1 PKAGGRRRSKQ
12 RPYETPCRATMARIK
27 PMKLLSLMWK
37 NALRNPRRTVLTIL
51 SIAVSIFLIATLE
64 AVLQNIYHPKS
75 QQGNSQLTL
84 VVHRATGI
92 TQSMPLSYRQRIA
105 SVPGVKYVVG
115 QQWFGGQYIDA
126 RNFFANF
133 AVDTDDFAKVFDD
146 YQIPPDELAA
156 WKSQR
161 TAALV
166 GTKLMQKYHWK
177 LGQTITLI
185 GTVFPVNPELT
196 IRGVY
201 SDPGDPSQD
210 LTLYFHYDYLNEML
224 DEMNQVGSFI
234 VRVDN
239 AQDVPRVAERVDA
252 TFRDSSFETKTETL
266 KSFLLS
272 FVSMLGNLNFLLTVV
287 SLAVVFTI
295 LLIVG
300 NTMAMS
306 IRERTGEVAV
316 LKTLGFRRNTILA
329 LLVGESLVVALL
341 GGIIGAVGA
350 KLVYAFI
357 QATFTTAKPLG
368 YVFALL
374 IAAAVG
380 YGAWL
385 LFAVTGSG
393 RTSAKVARYAATLV
407 GAFIGFAMGIAFYMG
422 VGGITTSGFFL
433 ANLEVPVVV
442 VAGCL
447 GIAIVVGVLSAIFP
461 ALRASRVK
469 IAEALRYVG

>member
-1 PKAGGRRRSKQ
+1 
-12 RPYETPCRATMARIK
+12 
-27 PMKLLSLMWK
+27 MWK

-64 AVLQNIYHPKS
+64 AVLQNIYHPKT

-92 TQSMPLSYRQRIA
+92 TQTMPIAYKQRIA

-126 RNFFANF
+126 SNFFANF
-133 AVDTDDFAKVFDD
+133 AVDPDEFAKVYDN
-146 YQIPPDELAA
+146 YQIAPAQLAA

-166 GTKLMQKYHWK
+166 GVKLMQKYHWK
-177 LGQTITLI
+177 IGQTITLI

-201 SDPGDPSQD
+201 SDASDPSQD

-239 AQDVPRVAERVDA
+239 AQDVPKVAQRIDT
-252 TFRDSSFETKTETL
+252 TFRDSPFETKTETL

-272 FVSMLGNLNFLLTVV
+272 FVSMLGNLNLLLTVV

-300 NTMAMS
+300 NTMAMA
-306 IRERTGEVAV
+306 IRERTAEVAV
-316 LKTLGFRRNTILA
+316 LKTLGFRRNTILW
-329 LLVGESLVVALL
+329 LLVGESLVVALV
-341 GGIIGAVGA
+341 GGIFGAVGA
-350 KLVYAFI
+350 KIVYAFV
-357 QATFTTAKPLG
+357 QATFTSAKPLG
-368 YVFALL
+368 FVFALL
-374 IAAAVG
+374 IAAATG

-385 LFAVTGSG
+385 LFTLTGAM
-393 RTSAKVARYAATLV
+393 RRSARLARYAATLI
-407 GAFIGFAMGIAFYMG
+407 GALIGFAVGIGFYMG
-422 VGGITTSGFFL
+422 VGTITTSGFFL
-433 ANLEVPVVV
+433 ANLSVPGVV

-447 GIAIVVGVLSAIFP
+447 GVAVVVGIVSAIFP

>member
-1 PKAGGRRRSKQ
+1 
-12 RPYETPCRATMARIK
+12 
-27 PMKLLSLMWK
+27 MWK

-64 AVLQNIYHPKS
+64 AVLQNIYHPKT

-92 TQSMPLSYRQRIA
+92 TQSMPIAYKQRIE

-126 RNFFANF
+126 SNFFANF
-133 AVDTDDFAKVFDD
+133 AVDSDDFAKVYDN
-146 YQIPPDELAA
+146 YQIPPEQLAA
-156 WKSQR
+156 WKSER

-166 GTKLMQKYHWK
+166 GVKLMQKYHWK
-177 LGQTITLI
+177 IGQTITLI
-185 GTVFPVNPELT
+185 GTVFPVSPELT

-201 SDPGDPSQD
+201 SDPTDPSQD

-239 AQDVPRVAERVDA
+239 APDVPKVAQRIDA
-252 TFRDSSFETKTETL
+252 TFRDSPFETKTETL

-272 FVSMLGNLNFLLTVV
+272 FVSMLGNLNLLLTVV

-300 NTMAMS
+300 NTMAMA

-316 LKTLGFRRNTILA
+316 LKTLGFRRNTILW
-329 LLVGESLVVALL
+329 LLVGESLVVALI
-341 GGIIGAVGA
+341 GGLFGAVGA
-350 KLVYAFI
+350 KIVYAFV
-357 QATFTTAKPLG
+357 QATFTSAKPLG
-368 YVFALL
+368 FVFALL
-374 IAAAVG
+374 IAAATG

-385 LFAVTGSG
+385 LFTLTGTM
-393 RTSAKVARYAATLV
+393 RRSARLARYAATLV
-407 GAFIGFAMGIAFYMG
+407 GALIGFAVGVGFYMG
-422 VGGITTSGFFL
+422 VGAITTSGFFL
-433 ANLEVPVVV
+433 ANLSVPGVV

-447 GIAIVVGVLSAIFP
+447 GVAVVVGIVSAVVP

>member
-1 PKAGGRRRSKQ
+1 
-12 RPYETPCRATMARIK
+12 
-27 PMKLLSLMWK
+27 MKLLSLMWK
-37 NALRNPRRTVLTIL
+37 NALRNPRSTVLTIL

-64 AVLQNIYHPKS
+64 AVLQNIYHLKT

-92 TQSMPLSYRQRIA
+92 TQSMPIAYKQRIE

-115 QQWFGGQYIDA
+115 QQWFGGQYIDS

-133 AVDTDDFAKVFDD
+133 AVDPDDFAKVYDN
-146 YQIPPDELAA
+146 YRIPPGELAA
-156 WKSQR
+156 WKSER
-161 TAALV
+161 TGALV
-166 GTKLMQKYHWK
+166 GVRLMQKYHWK
-177 LGQTITLI
+177 IGQTITLI

-201 SDPGDPSQD
+201 SDPSDPSQD

-239 AQDVPRVAERVDA
+239 AQDVPKVAQRIDA
-252 TFRDSSFETKTETL
+252 TFRDSPFETKTETL

-272 FVSMLGNLNFLLTVV
+272 FVSMLGNLNLLLTVV

-300 NTMAMS
+300 NTMAMA

-316 LKTLGFRRNTILA
+316 LKTLGFRRNTILW
-329 LLVGESLVVALL
+329 LLIGESLVVALI
-341 GGIIGAVGA
+341 GGIFGAVGA
-350 KLVYAFI
+350 KIVYVFV
-357 QATFTTAKPLG
+357 QATFTSARPLG
-368 YVFALL
+368 FAFALL
-374 IAAAVG
+374 IAAATG

-385 LFAVTGSG
+385 LFTLTGTM
-393 RTSAKVARYAATLV
+393 RRSARLARYAATLV
-407 GAFIGFAMGIAFYMG
+407 GALIGFAVGIGFYMG
-422 VGGITTSGFFL
+422 VGSITTSGFFL
-433 ANLEVPVVV
+433 ANLNPN
-442 VAGCL
+442 
-447 GIAIVVGVLSAIFP
+447 S
-461 ALRASRVK
+461 
-469 IAEALRYVG
+469 

>member
-1 PKAGGRRRSKQ
+1 
-12 RPYETPCRATMARIK
+12 
-27 PMKLLSLMWK
+27 MKLFSLMWK

-75 QQGNSQLTL
+75 VGGSAQLTL

-92 TQSMPLSYRQRIA
+92 TESMPLSYRGQIVA
-105 SVPGVKYVVG
+105 VPGVKYVVG

-133 AVDTDDFAKVFDD
+133 AVDTDDFAKVFDN
-146 YQIPPDELAA
+146 YTIAPDQLAA

-166 GTKLMQKYHWK
+166 GVELMQKYHWK
-177 LGQTITLI
+177 LGQTITL
-185 GTVFPVNPELT
+185 THAVFPVNAELT

-201 SDPGDPSQD
+201 SDPTDPSQD
-210 LTLYFHYDYLNEML
+210 LSLYFHYDYLNEMM

-239 AQDVPRVAERVDA
+239 AGDVPKVAAAVDA
-252 TFRDSSFETKTETL
+252 HFRNSPFETKTETL
-266 KSFLLS
+266 HSFLLS
-272 FVSMLGNLNFLLTVV
+272 FVSMLGNLNLLLTVV

-316 LKTLGFRRNTILA
+316 LKTLGFRRNTILG

-350 KLVYAFI
+350 KLVFAFI
-357 QATFTTAKPLG
+357 QATYSTAKPLG
-368 YVFALL
+368 FAFALL
-374 IAAAVG
+374 IAAAAA

-385 LFAVTGSG
+385 LFAVSGPG
-393 RTSAKVARYAATLV
+393 RTSARVARIAATAI
-407 GAFIGFAMGIAFYMG
+407 GAIIGFAVGIVFYMG
-422 VGGITTSGFFL
+422 VGGITSSGFFL
-433 ANLEVPVVV
+433 ANLQVPLIV

-447 GIAIVVGVLSAIFP
+447 GVAVVVGIVSAILP
-461 ALRASRVK
+461 AARASRVK